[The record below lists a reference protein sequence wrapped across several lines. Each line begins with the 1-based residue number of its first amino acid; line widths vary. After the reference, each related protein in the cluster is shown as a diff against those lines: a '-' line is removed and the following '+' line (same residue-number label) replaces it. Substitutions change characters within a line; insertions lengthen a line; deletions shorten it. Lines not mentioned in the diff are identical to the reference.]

1 VIWKLDRLGRS
12 LSHLVEVV
20 NTLQQRRIG
29 LVSISEAINTTSAS
43 GVFLFHIMAALAQFE
58 RALISE
64 RTKAGMMSAR
74 ARGRHLGRPRKLN
87 DGQIALAMKQ
97 VGRSSVSIS
106 VTAARLGVSRAT
118 VYRALKRTG
127 VAPEQWSKSRVA
139 HVTRDN

>member
-1 VIWKLDRLGRS
+1 
-12 LSHLVEVV
+12 
-20 NTLQQRRIG
+20 
-29 LVSISEAINTTSAS
+29 
-43 GVFLFHIMAALAQFE
+43 
-58 RALISE
+58 
-64 RTKAGMMSAR
+64 MMSAR

-127 VAPEQWSKSRVA
+127 VAADQRSKSRVA